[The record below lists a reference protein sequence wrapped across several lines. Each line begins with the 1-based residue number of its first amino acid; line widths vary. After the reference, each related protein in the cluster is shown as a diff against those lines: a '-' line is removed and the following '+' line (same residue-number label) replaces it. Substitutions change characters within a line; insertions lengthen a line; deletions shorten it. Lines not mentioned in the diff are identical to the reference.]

1 MDEERRKTRSDFET
15 DSEWYTYKVTHK
27 EKEEEDIAEE
37 EEKYDEYGIFQC
49 MNCGEIIDEFETKP
63 DITKPLKDRL
73 KCPKCGKRKFK
84 KITKEKKKLLL
95 KEIEKKKK
103 REKEKRT
110 RNAEIEREKFEI
122 EIKDLLEDLR
132 GKLFD
137 NKISPN
143 QFVNIFLR
151 ISFIIAR
158 TTLREVPIDDWLH
171 FQKLLLSMSD
181 DVMKTYDINIDC
193 ETEYQNCKENMEQNE
208 LYIAYLKKYEES
220 DRYSLGQYE
229 LGRRVEDYETELK
242 VIELENEKSM
252 RFAQKIEEKNV
263 DRTNKSFQ
271 KELEKN
277 VKKNI

>member
-15 DSEWYTYKVTHK
+15 DSEWYTYKIIHK
-27 EKEEEDIAEE
+27 EKEEDVVQE
-37 EEKYDEYGIFQC
+37 EEKHDEYGIFQC
-49 MNCGEIIDEFETKP
+49 INCGEIIDEFETKP

-95 KEIEKKKK
+95 KEIEQKKK

-110 RNAEIEREKFEI
+110 RNAEIEREKFED
-122 EIKDLLEDLR
+122 EIKYLLKDLR
-132 GKLFD
+132 EKLFD
-137 NKISPN
+137 NSINPN

-151 ISFIIAR
+151 VSFIIAR

-193 ETEYQNCKENMEQNE
+193 ESEYKHCKEDIEQNE
-208 LYIAYLKKYEES
+208 LYIAYVKKYEEN
-220 DRYSLGQYE
+220 DRYSISQYDLEKRVDEYEIE
-229 LGRRVEDYETELK
+229 LRVT
-242 VIELENEKSM
+242 ELENERIMKL
-252 RFAQKIEEKNV
+252 AQKEEEKNI

-271 KELEKN
+271 KELEKS